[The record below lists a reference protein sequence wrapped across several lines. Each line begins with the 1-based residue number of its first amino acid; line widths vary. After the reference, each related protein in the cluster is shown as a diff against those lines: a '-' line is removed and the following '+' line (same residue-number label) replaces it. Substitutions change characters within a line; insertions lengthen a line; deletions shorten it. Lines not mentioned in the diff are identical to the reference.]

1 MNSIIGWLADICQQF
16 RLNEKWLIA
25 QDLRTPQQWK
35 DRVALSRGSAIHL
48 HSKTIRSIA
57 LSLSSDELAKSGREF
72 ANSSTSRLILQ
83 NIIRTFLHDGQ
94 LEYFIDVKIID
105 SLSSLIWKSIQDL
118 QLAGVASDDLDIAAF
133 DSPDKGRDIQRLFAA
148 YREKLG
154 ELKLVDYSDCLRIA
168 TDGIANSCIELP
180 TDLIVLIPESL
191 DLQSCES
198 TLLDAIRTKAKVLG
212 PDHLEAYNE
221 AGLHRRIA
229 ELSGSQSIQYFSG
242 FGEVNEVRGVCRRI
256 LNAANLN
263 ANRLDSNEIVYTDY
277 AQYVPLFLE
286 SISGW
291 LSDIH
296 EQDDQ
301 CLALDKLPV
310 TFSDG
315 IACIYSRPGRAL
327 RCWLRWVNA
336 GCVQTLLV
344 QLVREGLLNR
354 PDDQVG
360 YLRLANALAKVPIG
374 FDADRYLPQLRT
386 AIASALR
393 DQENDRKSKEQAEDN
408 AIGTR
413 DFGVATLEM
422 LVSMVEPMVAFA
434 PKAGEP
440 QIQVLQKAR
449 LFLLRCVRCDSKL
462 DGLSRRELLDKLD
475 GMLAVLKLDQH
486 AENEEQRRT
495 TQGRSDETGD
505 LLGGSLDV
513 RRWLEELPTECFV
526 LKSGPMPGCLHLAS
540 LANGGHSGRP
550 NLFIVGLDD
559 GRYPR
564 SVSVD
569 PILLDLER
577 RRLSTALS
585 ESKDLFEVR
594 KHDLGRVLF
603 RHLDLADAR
612 VVLSYSTINLA
623 DDRKGLPSTSLLEL
637 FRTTSGDATAR
648 LNDLLHHFGLPD
660 SFASIDSRNHLTR
673 SDQML
678 GMLLSELDDSKRMEF
693 IGKRFEHLANR
704 DCAFKEIAKP
714 TFTEFDGFVP
724 NAGKELDPQW
734 MEHVSA
740 SSLETYGACP
750 RKFLFRQGLKIV
762 PPDVWQYDPETWLS
776 ASELGTLVHKVFE
789 TFLSRFAN
797 SESMP
802 DYHRDRDELSSVLLQ
817 EIERVKEKVPAP
829 NLEAFNRQRE
839 VLEDMCDM
847 FLHKEAIYCK
857 EHNAVPWV
865 LEAIIGGANDVKNEL
880 DQVEAIPLTL
890 ADGRSLQVHSRIDR
904 VDRINKDGSPGFAI
918 WDYKSGVGYGYNQ
931 SNPFRNGRLLQ
942 PFVYVSVLRHR
953 LRQLGQPKD
962 AEVSFGFF
970 FPHSKA
976 AGLRMS
982 WTHGELKQGDAI
994 LQNICTLIASGV
1006 FIATSD
1012 YADCKF
1018 CDYQSVCGETK
1029 LVAIHSRSKALD
1041 PSNELLRP
1049 FCELRELT

>member
-1 MNSIIGWLADICQQF
+1 MIEWLADICQQF

-35 DRVALSRGSAIHL
+35 DRVALSGTSAIHL
-48 HSKTIRSIA
+48 HSKTIRAIA
-57 LSLSSDELAKSGREF
+57 MSLSSDGLAKTGQKF

-83 NIIRTFLHDGQ
+83 NIISTFLRDGQ
-94 LEYFIDVKIID
+94 LEYFVDVKILD

-118 QLAGVASDDLDIAAF
+118 QLAGVSSDDLDIAAF

-148 YREKLG
+148 YRETLA

-168 TDGIANSCIELP
+168 TDGITNSSVVLP
-180 TDLIVLIPESL
+180 ADLIVLIPESL
-191 DLQSCES
+191 DLPPCERA
-198 TLLDAIRTKAKVLG
+198 LLHAIRTKAKVLG
-212 PDHLEAYNE
+212 PDHLETYNE

-229 ELSGSQSIQYFSG
+229 KLSGSQSIQYFSG

-256 LNAANLN
+256 LNVANVN
-263 ANRLDSNEIVYTDY
+263 ASRLDSNEIVYTDY

-301 CLALDKLPV
+301 CLPLDKLPV

-327 RCWLRWVNA
+327 RCWMRWA
-336 GCVQTLLV
+336 SADFVQTLLV

-360 YLRLANALAKVPIG
+360 YSRLANALAKVPIG

-393 DQENDRKSKEQAEDN
+393 DQENYRKSKEQAEEN
-408 AIGTR
+408 EIESR

-422 LVSMVEPMVAFA
+422 LVSMVEPLVAFA
-434 PKAGEP
+434 PKAGDT
-440 QIQVLQKAR
+440 QTKILQKAR

-462 DGLSRRELLDKLD
+462 DGLSRKELLDKID
-475 GMLAVLKLDQH
+475 GMLADLKLNQL
-486 AENEEQRRT
+486 AENDERGNT
-495 TQGRSDETGD
+495 TQGESDETGD
-505 LLGGSLDV
+505 LLNGSLDV
-513 RRWLEELPTECFV
+513 HRWLEELPTECFV
-526 LKSGPMPGCLHLAS
+526 LKSGPMPGCLHLAP

-577 RRLSTALS
+577 RRLSPALS
-585 ESKDLFEVR
+585 ESKDVFEVR
-594 KHDLGRVLF
+594 KQDLGRVLF
-603 RHLDLADAR
+603 RLLDHADAR

-637 FRTTSGDATAR
+637 FRTTSSNAKAR
-648 LNDLLHHFGLPD
+648 MNDLLHHLGLPD
-660 SFASIDSRNHLTR
+660 SFASIDSRNHLTL

-678 GMLLSELDDSKRMEF
+678 GILLSESDDSKRMGF
-693 IGKRFEHLANR
+693 IRKRFVHLANR
-704 DCAFKEIAKP
+704 DHAFNEIAKP

-724 NAGKELDPQW
+724 NAGKELDPQL

-740 SSLETYGACP
+740 SSLETYGICP
-750 RKFLFRQGLKIV
+750 RKFLFRRGLKV
-762 PPDVWQYDPETWLS
+762 YPPDVWQYDPETWLS

-789 TFLSRFAN
+789 TFLSRFAS

-802 DYHRDRDELSSVLLQ
+802 DYDRDRDELRSVLLQ
-817 EIERVKEKVPAP
+817 EIERIKERVPIP
-829 NLEAFNRQRE
+829 NLEAYNRQCE
-839 VLEDMCDM
+839 VLEEMCDM
-847 FLHKEAIYCK
+847 FLHKEATYCK

-865 LEAIIGGANDVKNEL
+865 LEATIGGANDVKNEL
-880 DQVEAIPLTL
+880 DHVEAIRLTL
-890 ADGRSLQVHSRIDR
+890 ADGRALPVHSRIDR
-904 VDRINKDGSPGFAI
+904 VDRISKDGSPGYAI
-918 WDYKSGVGYGYNQ
+918 WDYKSGGGYGYDQ

-942 PFVYVSVLRHR
+942 PFLYVSVLRHR
-953 LRQLGQPKD
+953 LRQLGQTKD
-962 AEVSFGFF
+962 AAVSFGYF
-970 FPHSKA
+970 FPHAKT

-982 WTHGELKQGDAI
+982 WTHGELKRGDAI
-994 LQNICTLIASGV
+994 LQSICTLIASGV
-1006 FIATSD
+1006 FIATTDDS
-1012 YADCKF
+1012 DCKF

-1029 LVAIHSRSKALD
+1029 LVALNSKNMAVE
-1041 PSNELLRP
+1041 PSNEVLRP
-1049 FCELRELT
+1049 FSELRELT